1 MKRVILLGALLALGA
16 CGDRSA
22 LPRVRA
28 LSPEGAN
35 HVGAGYSPDGSRIY
49 WWERADERWQLWVS
63 PADMSAPKRVPLLSR
78 STGMLLWSPD
88 GSRFAVGAAVAT
100 SAPAVLVLDTAG
112 GEPRRVTSGEVL
124 ELPLRWHPDGRRLSY
139 VTTSGG
145 AFVTM
150 AVNVDAGTPIRMVP
164 DETRPHSA
172 IWSPDGTRLAI
183 NVIDQGRSTIW
194 LADSVG
200 GHRREMTTDGFETLN
215 GPQPWSPDG
224 TALLYESR
232 RTGTRDIWLLPM
244 DGTAPR
250 QLTNDV
256 RDDYN
261 AQWSPDGKWIAFKSD
276 RGLQSDLWVMPAAGG
291 PAQRVTDDAL
301 PEILIGWRP
310 GTRELAYTTG
320 RTSRTL
326 WTRAVADGAERQ
338 LTADSIDMS
347 GFNVSSHGQVV
358 ATFNRGGGVF
368 DVALLPLGGG
378 EPRILLRDAGGSGA
392 TPWWSPDG
400 SKLAF
405 ESDRGG
411 SFDIW
416 VMDAAGG
423 APRQLT
429 NWPGSERRP
438 HWSTDGSQVYFNS
451 NHEATIGDVW
461 RVSAAGGAPTR
472 VTRSGRVLNLCFQKW
487 RGSEL
492 FAQVLGVGPSSF
504 ALARIRTDGS
514 LLTLWDRTTASCGA
528 ISPTT
533 DSIAVPV
540 GGAGGAQLTMLL
552 PINGGPG
559 RPLLEPG
566 QTGGAWSPDGR
577 QLTYSFRAG
586 SATDLGI
593 LTLADGSTRR
603 VTTTPASESGTE
615 WSADGSTLVF
625 QRSVP
630 VNRIV
635 TADLSR
641 LLAWQR

>member
-1 MKRVILLGALLALGA
+1 MKRVILLGALLVLCA
-16 CGDRSA
+16 CGDESA

-28 LSPEGAN
+28 LSPEGAD
-35 HVGAGYSPDGSRIY
+35 HVGAGYSPDGARIY
-49 WWERADERWQLWVS
+49 WWERDGERWQLWVS
-63 PADMSAPKRVPLLSR
+63 PADMSAPKQVPVLSR
-78 STGMLLWSPD
+78 GTGMLVWSPN

-100 SAPAVLVLDTAG
+100 SVPAVLVLDTSG

-124 ELPLRWHPDGRRLSY
+124 GLPLAWHPDGKRLSY
-139 VTTSGG
+139 LTATGG

-150 AVNVDAGTPIRMVP
+150 VVNVDGGPPARMVP
-164 DETRPHSA
+164 DETRPHIA
-172 IWSPDGTRLAI
+172 IWSPDGTRMAI
-183 NVIDQGRSTIW
+183 NVLDRGRSTIW

-200 GHRREMTTDGFETLN
+200 GNRREMTTEGFEGLN
-215 GPQPWSPDG
+215 GPHPWSPDG
-224 TALLYESR
+224 TAVLYESR
-232 RTGTRDIWLLPM
+232 RTGARDVWLLPM
-244 DGTAPR
+244 DGSAPR

-256 RDDYN
+256 RDDYSPR
-261 AQWSPDGKWIAFKSD
+261 WSPDGRWIAFLST
-276 RGLQSDLWVMPAAGG
+276 RGLQSDVWVMPASGG
-291 PAQRVTDDAL
+291 PAQRVTDDAV
-301 PEILIGWRP
+301 PENLIGWRP
-310 GTRELAYTTG
+310 ETRKLAYTTG

-326 WTRAVADGAERQ
+326 WTRALADGAERQ
-338 LTADSIDMS
+338 LTSDSIEMS
-347 GFNVSSHGQVV
+347 GFNVSSRGQVV
-358 ATFNRGGGVF
+358 ATFDRGGGVF
-368 DVALLPLGGG
+368 DFALLPLGGG

-429 NWPGSERRP
+429 NWPGGERRP
-438 HWSTDGSQVYFNS
+438 QWSTDGSQIYFNS
-451 NHEATIGDVW
+451 NHEATWGDVW

-492 FAQVLGVGPSSF
+492 FATVLGEGPNAF
-504 ALARIRTDGS
+504 ALARVRPDGS
-514 LLTLWDRTTASCGA
+514 LLTLWDRTPAGCGA

-533 DSIAVPV
+533 DSIAVTV
-540 GGAGGAQLTMLL
+540 GGEGGIQLTMLL

-559 RPLLEPG
+559 RQLLEPG
-566 QTGGAWSPDGR
+566 QTGAAWSPDGR
-577 QLTYSFRAG
+577 QLVYSFRAG

-593 LTLADGSTRR
+593 KTLADGSTRR
-603 VTTTPASESGTE
+603 ITTTPASESGTE

-641 LLAWQR
+641 LLERQR

>member
-16 CGDRSA
+16 CGDESA

-28 LSPEGAN
+28 LSPKGAN
-35 HVGAGYSPDGSRIY
+35 HVGAGYSPDGARIY
-49 WWERADERWQLWVS
+49 WWEREGERWQLWVS
-63 PADMSAPKRVPLLSR
+63 PADMSAPKRLPLLSR
-78 STGMLLWSPD
+78 STGDLVWSPD
-88 GSRFAVGAAVAT
+88 RSRFAVGAAVAT
-100 SAPAVLVLDTAG
+100 SVPAVLVLDTAG
-112 GEPRRVTSGEVL
+112 GAPRRISTGEAL
-124 ELPLRWHPDGRRLSY
+124 EQPIAWHPDGRRLSY
-139 VTTSGG
+139 LTATGG
-145 AFVTM
+145 TIVTM
-150 AVNVDAGTPIRMVP
+150 AVNVDAGTPVRMVP
-164 DETRPHSA
+164 DETRPHIA
-172 IWSPDGTRLAI
+172 IWSPDGTRMAI
-183 NVIDQGRSTIW
+183 NVIDRDRSTIW

-200 GHRREMTTDGFETLN
+200 GNRREMTTEGFEALR
-215 GPQPWSPDG
+215 PPRPWSPDG
-224 TALLYESR
+224 KAVLYESR

-244 DGTAPR
+244 DGSAPR

-261 AQWSPDGKWIAFKSD
+261 PSWSPDGKWIAFSSN

-291 PAQRVTDDAL
+291 PARRVTDDAL
-301 PEILIGWRP
+301 PENLIGWRP
-310 GTRELAYTTG
+310 GTSELAYTTG

-338 LTADSIDMS
+338 LTPDSIEMS
-347 GFNVSSHGQVV
+347 GFNVSSRGQVV
-358 ATFNRGGGVF
+358 ATFDRGGGVIDF
-368 DVALLPLGGG
+368 ALMPLRGG
-378 EPRILLRDAGGSGA
+378 EPRIILRDAGGSGA

-400 SKLAF
+400 SRLAF

-411 SFDIW
+411 SIDIW
-416 VMDAAGG
+416 VVDAAGG

-438 HWSTDGSQVYFNS
+438 HWSTDGVEVYFGA
-451 NHEATIGDVW
+451 NHEATFGDVW

-472 VTRSGRVLNLCFQKW
+472 VTHSGRVLSLCFQKW
-487 RGSEL
+487 RGSEP
-492 FAQVLGVGPSSF
+492 FAQVLGEGPNSF
-504 ALARIRTDGS
+504 ALARIRSDGS
-514 LLTLWDRTTASCGA
+514 LQTLWDRTPAGCGA
-528 ISPTT
+528 VSPTT
-533 DSIAVPV
+533 DSIAVTV
-540 GGAGGAQLTMLL
+540 GGGGGAQVTMLL

-559 RPLLEPG
+559 RQLLEPG
-566 QTGGAWSPDGR
+566 QSAGAWSPDGR

-603 VTTTPASESGTE
+603 ITTTPASESGTE

-641 LLAWQR
+641 LLARRP